1 MITFVDLFSG
11 MGGFTQALQR
21 RGMEC
26 VFSCDINPIAN
37 KIYEET
43 FNHKPRGDITN
54 IPSDHIPDHDVLCA
68 GFPCQPFSTA
78 GNHKGF
84 KDERGMMFHEIMR
97 IAHDKKP
104 KVLLL
109 ENVPQLKRMQNG
121 KYIEE
126 IRYAIQDIGYNY
138 YDAIL
143 NSADYGVPQARK
155 RLYIVAVRNDI
166 TNAFYFPQ
174 PFEFRV
180 RMKEIL
186 QDVVSESLFYKK
198 PYHMF
203 GRDIQHLSDRDCKKI
218 GFVGLNIKLNKS
230 GHVNAR
236 GGQGQGIYDID
247 FPAPTLTTG
256 MIIYIMNENKV
267 RKLSVREM
275 FYVMGYDDLDIQRY
289 RYERYSYSAMRRLLG
304 NSVCLPVIRG
314 IATKIKEC
322 LSQ

>member
-1 MITFVDLFSG
+1 MHTFVDLFSG

-21 RGMEC
+21 ENMEC
-26 VFSCDINPIAN
+26 VFACDINPLAN

-43 FNHKPRGDITN
+43 FHAKPREDIRQ
-54 IPSDHIPDHDVLCA
+54 IPNSHIPDHDVLCA

-84 KDERGMMFHEIMR
+84 QDERGMMFHEIMNVVYG
-97 IAHDKKP
+97 KQP

-126 IRYAIQDIGYNY
+126 IRHAIQAAGYNY

-143 NSADYGVPQARK
+143 NSADYGTPQARK
-155 RLYIVAVRNDI
+155 RLYIVAVRKDI
-166 TNAFYFPQ
+166 QKVFNFPQ
-174 PFEFRV
+174 PFEYHVTMRD
-180 RMKEIL
+180 IL
-186 QDVVSESLFYKK
+186 DSVDREDLLYKK

-230 GHVNAR
+230 GYVNAR

-256 MIIYIMNENKV
+256 MIIYIMNNNKV
-267 RKLSVREM
+267 RKLSVQEM
-275 FYVMGYDDLDIQRY
+275 FYVMGHDRHDIARY
-289 RYERYSYSAMRRLLG
+289 KYENYSWSAIRRLLG
-304 NSVCLPVIRG
+304 NSVCLSVIKS
-314 IATKIKEC
+314 IAENIKP
-322 LSQ
+322 LL